1 MATDTVNKLSTVITV
16 TVQDDNDNIPT
27 FDRNFYSF
35 VIPYLTKE
43 QSNNYDGRP
52 KYIGKV
58 HALDRDA
65 SGPNS
70 ALTYSLAAGASDYFS
85 VDENSG
91 GIFTRK
97 ELTYYKTSNL
107 ESTASENTYR
117 LRVVATDGG
126 SPPMSSECEVTVT
139 LVGGNTHPPYFEN
152 DNNTEIAVPQS
163 VSVGTHLYTVSAVD
177 EDSDKIAF
185 SIKDGSESGYFLV
198 DPILGR
204 ITVIKALDDFEDATT
219 LTIDVVAK
227 DNGTPVLQNI
237 SRLKFLITGDNLY
250 PPEFQAP
257 TTRIYIREDEQIGTE
272 IITVSA
278 TDRDVGIN
286 GFVTYEIVTDTDP
299 EGMFT
304 INKLSGS
311 YSSVL

>member
-27 FDRNFYSF
+27 FDRQFYNFI
-35 VIPYLTKE
+35 IPYLINE
-43 QSNNYDGRP
+43 PSNNYNDRP

-65 SGPNS
+65 AGPNS

-107 ESTASENTYR
+107 ESSASENTYR

-139 LVGGNTHPPYFEN
+139 LVGGNTHAPHFEN
-152 DNNTEIAVPQS
+152 ANDTEIAVPQS
-163 VSVGTHLYTVSAVD
+163 VSIGTHLYTISATD
-177 EDSDKIAF
+177 EDSDKVVF
-185 SIKDGSESGYFLV
+185 SIKDGTDSEYFVV

-204 ITVIKALDDFEDATT
+204 ITVFQGLDEFEAGTA
-219 LTIDVVAK
+219 LTIEVVGK
-227 DNGTPVLQNI
+227 DNGIPVLQNI

-250 PPEFQAP
+250 PPEFQDP
-257 TTRIYIREDEQIGTE
+257 TTRIYIREDQQIGTE
-272 IITVSA
+272 IFAVRA
-278 TDRDVGIN
+278 TDRDVGVN
-286 GFVTYEIVTDTDP
+286 GYVTYEIVTDTDP
-299 EGMFT
+299 EGMFA
-304 INKLSGS
+304 IDKLSGS
-311 YSSVL
+311 I